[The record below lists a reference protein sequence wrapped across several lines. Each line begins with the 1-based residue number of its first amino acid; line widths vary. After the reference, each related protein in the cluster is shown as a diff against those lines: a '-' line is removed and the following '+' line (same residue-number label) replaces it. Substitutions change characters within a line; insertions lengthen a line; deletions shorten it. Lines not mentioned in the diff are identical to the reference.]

1 MDDSTVVIAGAA
13 RTAMGGMNGALA
25 GMAATQLG
33 AEAIRAALA
42 RSGVAPEA
50 VDEVLMGCVL
60 PAGLKQAP
68 ARQAAL
74 GAGIPKSAGCTT
86 INKVCGSGMQAVMF
100 AHDQLKAGT
109 NTIMVA
115 GGMESMSNAP
125 HMLLGARQGIRLGHA
140 ELKDHMFLDGL
151 EDAYTARAMGSFAQE
166 TANERGI
173 TREQMDAYAI
183 QSLTRALAAI
193 EQGRFKDEIAPVTVK
208 GRKGETVVDTDEQ
221 PLSARP
227 DKIPQL
233 KAAFAKDGTITAA
246 NSSSISDGGSA
257 LVLTTAGEATRSA
270 ACSRWRASWRTAAIR
285 TSLQPVHH
293 RTRVRDR
300 EAAREDRLERGRRGP
315 VRDQRGLRDG
325 GHDRDP
331 RPRPRPGESERARR
345 RLRAG
350 PPAGLQRQP
359 HHRHPAARAEASLRQ
374 KARHREPVYRRRRGN
389 GGGDRDALIGV
400 VVRSV
405 ASVRPTYNAPRR
417 DPTEHTGPRY
427 PRWRQAATG
436 ITRSTYWW
444 SVRATAA

>member
-13 RTAMGGMNGALA
+13 RTAMGGMNGALS

-33 AEAIRAALA
+33 AESIRAALA
-42 RSGVAPEA
+42 RSGIAPDA
-50 VDEVLMGCVL
+50 VDEVIMGCVL

-86 INKVCGSGMQAVMF
+86 INKVCGSGMQALMF

-109 NTIMVA
+109 NSIMVA

-125 HMLLGARQGIRLGHA
+125 HMLLGARQGVRLGHA

-183 QSLTRALAAI
+183 QSLTRAVNAI
-193 EQGRFKDEIAPVTVK
+193 EKGLFRDEIVPVTVK
-208 GRKGETVVDTDEQ
+208 GRKGDTVVDTDEQ

-257 LVLTTAGEATRSA
+257 LVLTTAAEAARRGLAPMARVVAHSRHSHEPNLFTTAPVFAIQKLLAKTGWSAGDVDLFEINEAFAMVAMIAIHDLGLDPAKVNVHGGACALGHPLGSSGSRIIVTLLHALKHYGRKRGIASLCIGGGEATA
-270 ACSRWRASWRTAAIR
+270 
-285 TSLQPVHH
+285 
-293 RTRVRDR
+293 
-300 EAAREDRLERGRRGP
+300 
-315 VRDQRGLRDG
+315 
-325 GHDRDP
+325 
-331 RPRPRPGESERARR
+331 
-345 RLRAG
+345 
-350 PPAGLQRQP
+350 
-359 HHRHPAARAEASLRQ
+359 
-374 KARHREPVYRRRRGN
+374 
-389 GGGDRDALIGV
+389 
-400 VVRSV
+400 V
-405 ASVRPTYNAPRR
+405 AV
-417 DPTEHTGPRY
+417 EML
-427 PRWRQAATG
+427 
-436 ITRSTYWW
+436 
-444 SVRATAA
+444 